1 MAETI
6 LPPNATA
13 LEIAL
18 DLQSGRISDLPVLHH
33 TAFNPWTCPES
44 VLPYLAWALSVDVWD
59 SSWPINRR
67 RAVVAAALRVH
78 RRKGTPGA
86 VEDALQA
93 VNAAAQVIEWFDYP
107 GGPGDPSHFRVDV
120 EIGDRGLTED
130 ETDLLTR
137 IALNS
142 KNVRSRLDGLTISL
156 ISEGGVPKVAAGAA
170 FGTDTTIEPMSATD
184 LTAEAGIPFMGAAVQ
199 GGSFTVLEVE
209 LP

>member
-93 VNAAAQVIEWFDYP
+93 VNAAAQVIEWFDY
-107 GGPGDPSHFRVDV
+107 
-120 EIGDRGLTED
+120 
-130 ETDLLTR
+130 LLTR

>member
-13 LEIAL
+13 LEVAL
-18 DLQSGRISDLPVLHH
+18 DLQAGRISDLPVLHN
-33 TAFNPWTCPES
+33 TAINPMTCPANL
-44 VLPYLAWALSVDVWD
+44 LPWLAWALSVDVWD
-59 SSWPINRR
+59 TTWSVDRQR
-67 RAVVAAALRVH
+67 QVVSAALRIH

-86 VEDALQA
+86 VEDALKA
-93 VNAAAQVIEWFDYP
+93 VKAAATVTEWFDYP
-107 GGPGDPSHFRVDV
+107 GAPGDPSHFRVDV